1 MIVKRG
7 RKPRTVARAELDT
20 PTPPSAEVPSPPAPD
35 NEPPPIAVAGGAS
48 SVAVDV
54 VPRTAG
60 DAAPSVPVDVA
71 PPVAMDVAPSV
82 PADAAPS
89 VAVGCP
95 RLYYLHPAMVGP
107 LPAWDAAFAHAAGLG
122 FDGVLLPP
130 IGTPGAGGHLFQ
142 IGDPDRPHPVLGFEG
157 DTASALTALVDKAR
171 GAGVKLFLDLVL
183 DRAASDGRLVA
194 EHPEWFAAPPA
205 DAPPDPRQ
213 APAEQ
218 GIRPARLFDEGIAGP
233 LGEWWLERLRAYAA
247 AGVAGFRCDAP
258 ARVPVALWRR
268 FTGGLPECR
277 FMAWTAGLAARDLQ
291 LLGSA
296 GFSATFNS
304 LAWWDGREGW
314 LAEEAFRLA
323 AVAPAIATVEI
334 PFGPRSASGD
344 EDAASVERSARQ
356 RLRFAAGTGA
366 GLLMPMGFEY
376 GAHRPLD
383 PVRAR
388 PEDWQQLRAGPLV
401 DLSEDVRA
409 ANARLAAA
417 PARAVELRPLSGPG
431 APVTALLR
439 ADAADVRRAKGARLV
454 LGNPDGQRAASVRMD
469 ALLAGAAGFARFRPA
484 LPETG
489 DTLAPGS
496 EVRLEPG
503 EVRLLD
509 AEPPRPVLLRQ
520 APDVP
525 VRRRTGGAPAG
536 EDAVALAAR
545 APRIGIEAVEPA
557 VDGGRF
563 AVKRTVGETVEVS
576 ADLICD
582 GHDKLGAVLLW
593 RAADEAEW
601 QETRLEP
608 LGNDRWT
615 ASFPLLRMGLHVFAV
630 EAWRDA
636 FATFLDEVTKKHAA
650 GVPIALELEEGRLL
664 VAEAAE
670 RTGGGPGA
678 VAPRSKGA
686 WGAERSAVLSE
697 VASRLEGA
705 GEAERLALLT
715 APGTAALMAEADDRP
730 FRARSAEMP
739 VEAERIGARFASWY
753 ELFPRSQSG
762 DPNRHGTFRDV
773 IARLP
778 RIRAMGFDVLYF
790 PPIHPIGRA
799 FRKGKNNTLTP
810 GPDEPGS
817 PYAIGS
823 PEGGHDAVHPEL
835 GTLDDFLAL
844 REAAAEQGLELALDF
859 AIQCSPDHP
868 WLREHKDW
876 FDWRPDG
883 SLRYAE
889 NPPKKY
895 QDIVNVDF
903 YADGAVPSLWVA
915 LRDVVRF
922 WCEQGVRL
930 FRVDNPH
937 TKPLPFWEWMIADI
951 RGQYPDA
958 VFLAEAF
965 TRPKVMNRL
974 AKIGFSQSYT
984 YFTWRNDKAEIV
996 EYLTELATAAP
1007 RDFFRPHF
1015 FVNTPDINPYYLQT
1029 SGRAGFLV
1037 RAALATTLSGL
1048 WGMYQG
1054 FEYCEARALP
1064 GREEY
1069 LDSEKYE
1076 IRAWPDRSD
1085 GDIVDE
1091 IARLNAIRKANPAL
1105 QTQMGVAFHNAF
1117 NDQVL
1122 WYRKSTPDRSNVLLC
1137 AVSLDPHAAQEAT
1150 VELPLWE
1157 WGLPDS
1163 AALEAEDLMRD
1174 QRFVWRGKNQRVR
1187 LDPYGLPFGIWR
1199 VRPAEGA

>member
-1 MIVKRG
+1 MVLKRG
-7 RKPRTVARAELDT
+7 RKPKTIAHAELDA
-20 PTPPSAEVPSPPAPD
+20 PKPPPAPD
-35 NEPPPIAVAGGAS
+35 TQP
-48 SVAVDV
+48 
-54 VPRTAG
+54 VPAE
-60 DAAPSVPVDVA
+60 AA
-71 PPVAMDVAPSV
+71 PPVAAPVLQAVRNATLAASDAPSAASDAR
-82 PADAAPS
+82 PAA
-89 VAVGCP
+89 GCP
-95 RLYYLHPAMVGP
+95 RLYYLHPAMIGP

-122 FDGVLLPP
+122 FDGVLLAPV
-130 IGTPGAGGHLFQ
+130 GTPGESGHLFQ
-142 IGDPDRPHPVLGFEG
+142 IGDPDRPHPALEAEG
-157 DTASALTALVDKAR
+157 DTAAALSVLAGKAR
-171 GAGVKLFLDLVL
+171 EAGVALHLDLVL

-218 GIRPARLFDEGIAGP
+218 GIRPARMFDDGVAEA
-233 LGEWWLERLRAYAA
+233 LADWWEARLRAYAA

-258 ARVPVALWRR
+258 ARVPVAMWRR
-268 FTGGLPECR
+268 FTAGLPDCR

-291 LLGSA
+291 MLGSA
-296 GFSATFNS
+296 GFAATFNS

-314 LAEEAFRLA
+314 LAEEAFRLS

-334 PFGPRSASGD
+334 PFGPRLATGE
-344 EDAASVERSARQ
+344 EDAALAERSARQ

-366 GLLMPMGFEY
+366 GLLMPMGFEF

-383 PVRAR
+383 PARAR
-388 PEDWQQLRAGPLV
+388 PEDWQQLRARPPV
-401 DLSEDVRA
+401 DVSEEVRA
-409 ANARLAAA
+409 ANARLAAE

-439 ADAADVRRAKGARLV
+439 ADEADVRRAKGARLV
-454 LGNPDGQRAASVRMD
+454 LGNPDGQRAASVRMEH
-469 ALLAGAAGFARFRPA
+469 LLAGAAGFARFRPA

-489 DTLAPGS
+489 EALTPGS

-503 EVRLLD
+503 EVRLLE
-509 AEPPRPVLLRQ
+509 AEPPRPVVKRPPE
-520 APDVP
+520 AP
-525 VRRRTGGAPAG
+525 VRRRAEDEPG

-582 GHDKLGAVLLW
+582 GHDKLGAALLW

-608 LGNDRWT
+608 LGNDRWA
-615 ASFPLLRMGLHVFAV
+615 ASFPLLRMGRYAFAV

-636 FATFLDEVTKKHAA
+636 FATFLDEITKKHAA

-664 VAEAAE
+664 VAAAAE
-670 RTGGGPGA
+670 RAGG
-678 VAPRSKGA
+678 
-686 WGAERSAVLSE
+686 ELSAL
-697 VASRLEGA
+697 ASRLKDA
-705 GEAERLALLT
+705 AEAERLAALT
-715 APGTAALMAEADDRP
+715 APGTAALMAAADDRP

-762 DPNRHGTFRDV
+762 DPSRHGTFRDV

-799 FRKGKNNTLTP
+799 FRKGKNNSLTP

-844 REAAAEQGLELALDF
+844 RDAAAAQGLELALDF
-859 AIQCSPDHP
+859 AVQCSPDHP

-903 YADGAVPSLWVA
+903 YAKGAVPSLWLA

-984 YFTWRNDKAEIV
+984 YFTWRNHKAEII
-996 EYLTELATAAP
+996 EYLTQLTTEPP

-1054 FEYCEARALP
+1054 FEYCEGRALP

-1076 IRAWPDRSD
+1076 IRAWPDRAD

-1105 QTQMGVAFHNAF
+1105 QTHMGLAFHNAF

-1137 AVSLDPHAAQEAT
+1137 AVSLDPHGRQEAT

-1163 AALEAEDLMRD
+1163 GALEAEDLLRGH
-1174 QRFVWRGKNQRVR
+1174 RFTWRGKTQRVG